1 MTRLS
6 VAFLSLVLFPSSV
19 FSTTASDLRA
29 RIINDGRAIEYE
41 PDEWVLDASTTFSER
56 PNDSRWGIDND
67 IREIA
72 VTWDN
77 YNLYIAIRAT
87 TRATHLM
94 LFIDSAC
101 DGVTDLKDHPA
112 FRRNIQFG
120 GGSPNFL
127 LDVTRTSA
135 FATAG
140 FQDCNTPFFVYDHT
154 RYDSRYLQQEQGEGA
169 LEVAIPWALVGA
181 FDVSGAATATPT
193 VGYVIDV
200 LAAVTG
206 GLGTGAGDAA
216 PDPSTILENDSTQ
229 VAILNNTMR
238 FPLDSDGDG
247 LLDIGVSPRS
257 IVSYALSSRE
267 NVRAVL
273 PIALTLDRKLFTPDS
288 GEVIR
293 FTASL
298 DPPDYSLPVYLSANI
313 YSSTGRL
320 LRNLYENEPRD
331 LSAGAPPVWDEWDG
345 RDNQGLVVPGGIYLL
360 TLSAGPGD
368 ESSKKT
374 VKAAVAVVR

>member
-1 MTRLS
+1 MTRLAI
-6 VAFLSLVLFPSSV
+6 AFLLFILFPRTV
-19 FSTTASDLRA
+19 ISTTAPDLRA

-41 PDEWVLDASTTFSER
+41 ADEWVLDASTAFPEKLD
-56 PNDSRWGIDND
+56 DSRWGSDND

-87 TRATHLM
+87 TRETHLM

-101 DGVTDLKDHPA
+101 DGVTDLKNHPT

-140 FQDCNTPFFVYDHT
+140 FQDCSTPFFVYDHT
-154 RYDSRYLQQEQGEGA
+154 RYDSRYLQQEQGVGA
-169 LEVAIPWALVGA
+169 LEVAIPWGLVGA
-181 FDVSGAATATPT
+181 FDASAPPTRTPSIS
-193 VGYVIDV
+193 YVMDL

-206 GLGTGAGDAA
+206 GLGVGAGDAG
-216 PDPSTILENDSTQ
+216 PDPSTILESDSTR
-229 VAILNNTMR
+229 VAILNNHMS

-247 LLDIGVSPRS
+247 LIDMGVSPRS
-257 IVSYALSSRE
+257 VVSYALPSSE
-267 NVRAVL
+267 NVRSVL
-273 PIALTLDRKLFTPDS
+273 PIELTLDRKLFTPDT
-288 GEVIR
+288 GEVVR
-293 FTASL
+293 FSASL
-298 DPPDYSLPVYLSANI
+298 QPPDYSLPVYLSANI
-313 YSSTGRL
+313 FSSTGRL

-345 RDNQGLVVPGGIYLL
+345 RDNEGRVVPGGIYILAL
-360 TLSAGPGD
+360 AGGPGD
-368 ESSKKT
+368 QSAKNT
-374 VKAAVAVVR
+374 VKASVAVVR